1 MSTSKSNSG
10 KSVETS
16 KGIVS
21 VALSKV
27 VTSNFNPRKT
37 INESEL
43 RELADSIKQ
52 VGVLQP
58 VLVRPKGKK
67 LEIVCGERRYRA
79 SVLAGTGTIP
89 AIVRELSDDEA
100 LEVAIIE
107 NLQRQSV
114 SPIEEATAYKRLAD
128 TGRYDVISLAVRFGK
143 SETYIRN
150 RMRLNDLTD
159 DILNLIG
166 ENVISVSVA
175 LELCKYSRETQTVIY
190 EKHLQNNPNS
200 LYNDW
205 RNLTGKEFIKRLE
218 NNYSTDLSRY
228 RFDKSECA
236 GCPFNTNCYT
246 LFPEENKEGKCL
258 NFNCLTERNKQFLVE
273 TCKNIIAE
281 HPDMDICKPTY
292 NGGNEDVYADL
303 SGQGFTIDETSVRTF
318 PEAPETPDREN
329 FEDEADFEEA
339 KEYFYSEM
347 AEYQSDMEN
356 IEQLFTEGKAK
367 RIVTIRDNAPAI
379 GYVFLNPT
387 GETTNRIKE
396 TATPVEKLEKQ
407 NKRNREIAVEK
418 IVDDT
423 RKLIRETEIPQ
434 SDFTDFE
441 DNLLYFVM
449 LGDLN
454 REHFSLFTD
463 NPQNKWHL
471 TDEDKI
477 KIINNLTEKQKT
489 VIRRDYLVKHLSD
502 TFGMA
507 KKSYL
512 MLEFA
517 KLHFPEE
524 VAEFENRHNEVYQKR
539 HARITERLEAL
550 SRVRG
555 EQEAQE
561 FEIEKVA

>member
-1 MSTSKSNSG
+1 MSTGKSNSV
-10 KSVETS
+10 KSVETN

-27 VTSNFNPRKT
+27 VTSNFNPRKYFK
-37 INESEL
+37 ESEL
-43 RELADSIKQ
+43 QELADSIWQ

-67 LEIVCGERRYRA
+67 YEIVCGERRYRA
-79 SVLAGTGTIP
+79 SVLAKLETIP

-100 LEVAIIE
+100 LEVAITE
-107 NLQRQSV
+107 NLIRV
-114 SPIEEATAYKRLAD
+114 DVTPIEEATAYKRLAD
-128 TGRYDVISLAVRFGK
+128 TGRYDVNSLAVRFGK

-150 RMRLNDLTD
+150 RMRLNELTD
-159 DILNLIG
+159 ELLNLVG
-166 ENVISVSVA
+166 ENTISVSVA
-175 LELCKYSRETQTVIY
+175 LELCKYSRETQMVIY

-205 RNLTGKEFIKRLE
+205 RNLTSKEFIKRLE
-218 NNYSTDLSRY
+218 NKYCTDLSRY
-228 RFDKSECA
+228 SFDKSECS

-258 NFNCLTERNKQFLVE
+258 NFNCLTERNKLFLVE

-281 HPDMDICKPTY
+281 HPDMDICKPNY

-303 SGQGFTIDETSVRTF
+303 SEQGFTIDETSVRTF
-318 PEAPETPDREN
+318 PKAPETPQKED
-329 FEDEADFEEA
+329 FEDEADYEEA
-339 KEYFYSEM
+339 KEDFYSEM
-347 AEYQSDMEN
+347 ADYQADMES
-356 IEQLFTEGKAK
+356 IEQMLTDGKAK

-379 GYVFLNPT
+379 GYIYLNPN
-387 GETTNRIKE
+387 GETTNKIEE

-407 NKRNREIAVEK
+407 DKRNREIAVEK

-423 RKLIRETEIPQ
+423 RKFIRETEIPQ
-434 SDFTDFE
+434 SDFTEFE

-454 REHFSLFTD
+454 REHFSLFLD
-463 NPQNKWHL
+463 NPKNKWHL
-471 TDEDKI
+471 TEEDKI
-477 KIINNLTEKQKT
+477 AIMGNLTEEQKT
-489 VIRRDYLVKHLSD
+489 VIRRDFLVKHLSD
-502 TFGMA
+502 TFGIA

-517 KLHFPEE
+517 RLHFSEE
-524 VAEFENRHNEVYQKR
+524 VVETEKRYNEVYQKR
-539 HARITERLEAL
+539 HERISERLEAL
-550 SRVRG
+550 QANAENTEEVK
-555 EQEAQE
+555 E
-561 FEIEKVA
+561 VA